1 MPLNKIPLIN
11 REISW
16 LYFNERV
23 LQEASDVSL
32 PLIERLKFL
41 GIYSNNLDEFYRVR
55 VATLKR
61 LASFEV
67 KKTKYGLFKPQK
79 TLDEINAFIKDLQKE
94 FSKIYSNILLDLEKE
109 NIFIINEKQLCT
121 EHGEFVKKYFR
132 EDVSTHL
139 FPLMLN
145 NVKEL
150 TSLKDKAFYLAV
162 WMKCNNDALKENF
175 ALIKVPVPA
184 LSRFLVLPEI
194 DNKKYIILLDD
205 VIRYCLKDLFSIF
218 NYEEYNAYTIK
229 FSRDAELDIDNDVAK
244 SFLELVSESLNQRKK
259 GKAVRFVY
267 DREMP
272 MPVLKLILR
281 KLKSTKKDSVVA
293 GDRYHNFKDFMEFPN
308 IGSPHLEFPPIEPL
322 LHKDLLNVKSILD
335 VIKQKDVM
343 FHFPYQSFQYIIDVL
358 REASIDPRVVSIKMT
373 LYRVAKNSNVINA
386 LINAAH
392 NGKAVT
398 VFLELQARFDEKA
411 NIFWSKAL
419 IEEGAKVIHGLPELK
434 VHSKLI
440 LIKRIEKGTP
450 MLYANV
456 GTGNFNEYTAK
467 VYADDSLFTAD
478 KRITKEVE
486 KVFEILENNYKPTI
500 TNNLIIS
507 PYNFRSQFVKLV
519 NKEIQ
524 QAKKGKKAR
533 IILKMN
539 SLVDESIVKKLYD
552 ASNEGVKIKII
563 ARGICVLMPEYK
575 KYSENIQAI
584 SIVDRFLEH
593 SRIYYFYNGGDEKF
607 FISSAD
613 LMKRNIDHRIEVT
626 CPIFD
631 KNIKEELRMI
641 LNIQLK
647 DNVKARRLNHQE
659 INKLRINDNEK
670 IQSQKEIYKYLNV
683 LFHATKENKLL

>member
-23 LQEASDVSL
+23 LQEASDISL

-41 GIYSNNLDEFYRVR
+41 GIFSNNLDEFYRVR
-55 VATLKR
+55 VATLNR
-61 LASFEV
+61 LSAFEP
-67 KKTKYGLFKPQK
+67 KKTKYGPFKPQK
-79 TLDEINAFIKDLQKE
+79 ILEEISEFIVDLQNE
-94 FSKIYSNILLDLEKE
+94 FSKIYSNLLLDLEKQ
-109 NIFIINEKQLCT
+109 NIFIIDEKQLCPQ
-121 EHGEFVKKYFR
+121 HGEYVKKYFHEEVR
-132 EDVSTHL
+132 TNL

-150 TSLKDKAFYLAV
+150 TSLKDKAVYLAV
-162 WMKCNNDALKENF
+162 CMKFNNEPEKDNF
-175 ALIKVPVPA
+175 ALIKVPVPP

-205 VIRYCLKDLFSIF
+205 VIRYCLKELFSIF
-218 NYEEYNAYTIK
+218 NYDEYLAYTIK

-244 SFLELVSESLNQRKK
+244 SFMELVAESLKQRKK

-272 MPVLKLILR
+272 MPMLKLILR
-281 KLKSTKKDSVVA
+281 KLSATKKDSVVA
-293 GDRYHNFKDFMEFPN
+293 GDRYHNFKDFTDFPN
-308 IGSPHLEFPPIEPL
+308 IGSHFEFPSVEHLP
-322 LHKDLLNVKSILD
+322 HKDLQNVNSILD
-335 VIKQKDVM
+335 VVRLKDVM
-343 FHFPYQSFQYIIDVL
+343 LHFPYQSFQYIIDVL
-358 REASIDPRVVSIKMT
+358 REASIDPKVVSIKMT

-398 VFLELQARFDEKA
+398 VFLELQARFDEEA
-411 NIFWSKAL
+411 NIYWSKAL
-419 IEEGAKVIHGLPELK
+419 TEEGARVIHGVPELK

-440 LIKRIEKGTP
+440 LIKRIEKGLP
-450 MLYANV
+450 VQYANV

-478 KRITKEVE
+478 RRITREVE
-486 KVFEILENNYKPTI
+486 KVFDILENNYKPAET
-500 TNNLIIS
+500 THLMVC
-507 PYNFRSQFVKLV
+507 PYNFRTQFMKLI
-519 NKEIQ
+519 NKEIL

-533 IILKMN
+533 IILKLN
-539 SLVDESIVKKLYD
+539 SLVDEKIVKKLYD
-552 ASNEGVKIKII
+552 ASNAGVKIKII

-575 KYSENIQAI
+575 KVSENIQAV
-584 SIVDRFLEH
+584 SIVDRYLEH
-593 SRIYYFYNGGDEKF
+593 SRIYYFYNGGDERF

-626 CPIFD
+626 CPVYD
-631 KNIKEELRMI
+631 KNIQEELRTI

-659 INKLRINDNEK
+659 INRLKKNDSEK
-670 IQSQKEIYKYLNV
+670 IQSQKEIYKYL
-683 LFHATKENKLL
+683 KELV